1 MVSKYDDDDDD
12 DDKQFFRPISIVFD
26 LVVITCSV

>member
-1 MVSKYDDDDDD
+1 MVSKYDDDD